1 MCTFMERWLLCG
13 TLEALSLPTGRGW
26 GWSSGPRTAD
36 MMARSRGGP
45 TLHGQCLCVFV
56 RTAVGS
62 EATEERVVVGQ
73 VSAFFPSLYWH
84 TLRT

>member
-1 MCTFMERWLLCG
+1 MCMFMERWPLCG

-26 GWSSGPRTAD
+26 GWSSGPRMAD
-36 MMARSRGGP
+36 MMARSRGRP